1 MDSRE
6 AIHPFDL
13 VVLEPAVDL
22 REREADRSVV
32 ARLSVPDRIAR
43 GLEVSISDNA
53 MRGPSVDAR
62 EDLELVAGEEK
73 HGLGGSID
81 EHLVDVVGAS
91 IVGVGAFPLAHVA
104 VVHGDIL
111 FTQLLADVCV
121 DREAISAAVDVVVNH
136 RRPAP
141 DDPHAVM
148 LVVHVSDHAVQV
160 PDRAHGL
167 FFDANLGISGG
178 CGAFSL
184 PIQVESSRRISG
196 VGTELR
202 MDVPPAPVGADLV
215 VPSEGIGPPV
225 LDLLVY
231 VIKAEVEVDVRE
243 VLASVDTTA
252 HVGGTL
258 GI

>member
-43 GLEVSISDNA
+43 GLEVSISLHA

-81 EHLVDVVGAS
+81 EHLVNVVGAS
-91 IVGVGAFPLAHVA
+91 IVGVGAFPLAHVGG
-104 VVHGDIL
+104 VHGDIL
-111 FTQLLADVCV
+111 FTQLLADVWV
-121 DREAISAAVDVVVNH
+121 DGEAMSAAVDVVVDNSG
-136 RRPAP
+136 PAP
-141 DDPHAVM
+141 DDPDTVM
-148 LVVHVSDHAVQV
+148 QVVHVGDHAARV
-160 PDRAHGL
+160 PDGAHGIA
-167 FFDANLGISGG
+167 FDANLGISGA

-184 PIQVESSRRISG
+184 PIKVESS
-196 VGTELR
+196 
-202 MDVPPAPVGADLV
+202 
-215 VPSEGIGPPV
+215 
-225 LDLLVY
+225 
-231 VIKAEVEVDVRE
+231 
-243 VLASVDTTA
+243 
-252 HVGGTL
+252 
-258 GI
+258 